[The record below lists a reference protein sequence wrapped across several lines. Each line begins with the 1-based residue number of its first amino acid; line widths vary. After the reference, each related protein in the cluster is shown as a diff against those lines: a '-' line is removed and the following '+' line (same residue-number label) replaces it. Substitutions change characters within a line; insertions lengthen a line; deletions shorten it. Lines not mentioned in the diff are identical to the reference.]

1 MAAYHGKKSVVYLST
16 TGSGS
21 ASSVVKMAAWSVDS
35 STDKVDVSSFGDTN
49 KSYVIGLPDLKGTFS
64 GFFDDTETKI
74 ATAASS
80 SDGCKLYLYP
90 SSDAPTKY
98 KCGPAWLDMSIS
110 TSETDAVKISGTFV
124 ANGSWAN
131 STI

>member
-1 MAAYHGKKSVVYLST
+1 MAAYHGKKGVIYLST
-16 TGSGS
+16 TGTGNAS
-21 ASSVVKMAAWSVDS
+21 AVVKLNEWSLDS
-35 STDKVDVSSFGDTN
+35 ATDKAEVTSFGDVN
-49 KSYVIGLPDLKGTFS
+49 KTYVQGLPDIKGTFA

-74 ATAASS
+74 ATAAAS

-90 SSDAPTKY
+90 SSDAATKY
-98 KCGPAWLDMSIS
+98 KCGPAWLDASIKVS
-110 TSETDAVKISGTFV
+110 NNGACTISGSFV